1 MIHIKNKR
9 RLNIIWFTRITIIL
23 SIAVFITLFVFI
35 ALKDKPQVDE
45 EFYAHSDKYN
55 LDHSDFYKY
64 QGKIYT
70 SVIGKGYLPI
80 PEADVSTF
88 QVFAGN
94 LHIPQ
99 IGWDKSHIFFTN
111 KIVPLQQ
118 PFRAIGNDLFTDEK
132 DTYYCPPYPEFKN
145 GSSSQPMRKVGKT
158 GQHFSASTTSAYLST
173 DGTHFYYQGEK
184 IEGAKDTLF
193 PILDLRDRN
202 DRSYRK
208 SYSPYF
214 SDGKRVFY
222 KTQLLDET
230 FSDDL
235 VAEEFSNRGSYDYL
249 YHLNGGKVFI
259 GNTAFLP
266 SEAPYQLLIDN
277 HNYSDHL
284 FFVNKQGV
292 YYYDTMDE
300 KVKKVIDNNPFEGC
314 KEIEEGIFSNGKK
327 TLFFLCKESWSRKS
341 GSISY
346 STQICSL
353 KSNLSPSEIK
363 NKIKNKDLNK
373 QEYEVLGEAKTYT
386 QSLWERYLLLW
397 VIIVSSI
404 FAYIT
409 HRIFKYYNITID
421 PFILEEK
428 HLRIN
433 NLIGKRYLISDIR
446 KVVFEVNKKK
456 IAGQMY
462 IVSKKEGT
470 SRDYLVSTGSLV
482 EKENALI
489 EKIKDLQQL
498 LESRN
503 IKTECNQNS

>member
-9 RLNIIWFTRITIIL
+9 RLNIIWFTRIAIIL
-23 SIAVFITLFVFI
+23 SIVAFITPFVFF
-35 ALKDKPQVDE
+35 ALKDNPQV
-45 EFYAHSDKYN
+45 SDKYN

-70 SVIGKGYLPI
+70 LVIGKGYLPL

-94 LHIPQ
+94 LDIPQ
-99 IGWDKSHIFFTN
+99 IGWDKSHVFFTN

-132 DTYYCPPYPEFKN
+132 DTYYCPPYPKFKN
-145 GSSSQPMRKVGKT
+145 GSSSQPMKKVGKT

-222 KTQLLDET
+222 ETQLLDET

-235 VAEEFSNRGSYDYL
+235 VAEGFSNRGSYDYL

-277 HNYSDHL
+277 HNYSEHL

-327 TLFFLCKESWSRKS
+327 TLFFSRKR

-373 QEYEVLGEAKTYT
+373 QEYEVLGEAKTYIDP
-386 QSLWERYLLLW
+386 LWERYLLLW
-397 VIIVSSI
+397 FIIVYSI

-446 KVVFEVNKKK
+446 KVVFEVNKR
-456 IAGQMY
+456 QMY
-462 IVSKKEGT
+462 IVSKKKGT

-498 LESRN
+498 LENRN